1 MSQIKIKRARAAAT
15 IGRYPASFDAML
27 ARVPADVVA
36 ALTSA
41 QLAQMLDALA
51 DACDA
56 SKALAARDACDEGA
70 IWDAR
75 ANRLREIA
83 A

>member
-1 MSQIKIKRARAAAT
+1 MSQIKIKRARAAAA
-15 IGRYPASFDAML
+15 IGRYPATFDAML
-27 ARVPADVVA
+27 ARVPAEVVS

-41 QLAQMLDALA
+41 HLARMLDALA

-56 SKALAARDACDEGA
+56 SKALATRSACDEGA

-75 ANRLREIA
+75 RSRLREIA